1 MKEKVRL
8 GCVGLGRRGTSL
20 LKNCITK
27 MYDVEVV
34 ALCDIYEPALEKAKT
49 LFVENGLPVP
59 KLTCCYDDLVND
71 ESIDAIMIMTGWHEH
86 VPFAKKSMAAGKY
99 TAIEVGC
106 AMDLSECFELIDLY
120 ERTGSPLM
128 MLENSIFHRSELM
141 VLNMVKQGLF
151 GEIVHCAGGYMH
163 NLTACDLFKEPDRPN
178 PHYRLFSYIHR
189 NCEQY
194 PTHELGPIAKVLNLN
209 RGNRM
214 LSLSSFASRGGG
226 LQTFVRDTFGADHP
240 YANIQYRQ
248 GDIITTV
255 ITCANGETIHLT
267 LDTTLPRPYYN
278 RNFTVRGTRG
288 MFSDERHTVFLSG
301 MKEPVE
307 NNVAE
312 MYEKY
317 DHPLQREY
325 QSLGITGGHDG
336 VDWLVCRA
344 FLESVK
350 RGVNTPIDAY
360 DTVSWLAIAPLSEMS
375 IATGGAPVAVPD
387 FTRGRWIKRE
397 PIVRGKYCLDE
408 ICEDPD
414 TPIYPKKPE

>member
-8 GCVGLGRRGTSL
+8 GYVGLGRRGTSM
-20 LKNCITK
+20 LKNCFLK
-27 MYDVEVV
+27 MSDVEIV
-34 ALCDIYEPALEKAKT
+34 AICDPYEPAMEKALT
-49 LFVENGLPVP
+49 LFEENGRPAP
-59 KLTCCYDDLVND
+59 EMCCCFDDLTAD
-71 ESIDAIMIMTGWHEH
+71 ASIDAIVIMTGWHEH
-86 VPFAKKSMAAGKY
+86 IPLAKKSMAAGKY

-128 MLENSIFHRSELM
+128 MLENCCYGRLEM
-141 VLNMVKQGLF
+141 MALNMAKQGLF
-151 GEIVHCAGGYMH
+151 GEVVHCAGGYMH
-163 NLTACDLFKEPDRPN
+163 NLTACELFKEIDAPN
-178 PHYRLFSYIHR
+178 PHYRINSYIHR

-214 LSLSSFASRGGG
+214 VSLSSFASRSGG
-226 LQTFVRDTFGADHP
+226 LQTFVRDTYGADHP

-248 GDIITTV
+248 GDIVTTV
-255 ITCANGETIHLT
+255 ITCANGETIQLT
-267 LDTTLPRPYYN
+267 LDTTLPRPYYS
-278 RNFTVRGTRG
+278 RNFTVRGTKG
-288 MFSDERHTVFLSG
+288 MCSEERHTVFLHG

-307 NNVAE
+307 NNQQE
-312 MYEKY
+312 MYEAY

-325 QSLGITGGHDG
+325 QSLGVAGGHNG
-336 VDWLVCRA
+336 MDWLVCRA
-344 FLESVK
+344 FIESVK

-360 DTVSWLAIAPLSEMS
+360 DTVSWLAIAPLSEKS

-387 FTRGRWIKRE
+387 FTRGRWVKRE

-408 ICEDPD
+408 ICEDPN
-414 TPIYPKKPE
+414 TPIYPEK